1 MEIEKSSQDPKIE
14 PGDQVIELR
23 INHSKYRKVRSP
35 CAMCESSIF
44 PSTYNASGGSG
55 SRTCKSSTRE
65 LDSQPKI
72 KCMHVPCETSLGKPS
87 RKVAVVD
94 EDLLL
99 DSIRVQAEKEQV
111 LGVRSQPH
119 LQTL

>member
-35 CAMCESSIF
+35 CARARFSQA
-44 PSTYNASGGSG
+44 YNASGGSG
-55 SRTCKSSTRE
+55 SRACKSSTRE

-99 DSIRVQAEKEQV
+99 DSIRVQAEKERV
-111 LGVRSQPH
+111 LGVRSHPH